1 MKKLGYQP
9 KDLLVSL
16 AGKCFWYWGSFYT
29 FLDSCGVPKSLYA
42 RFPKDSFSKYDVMRN
57 ILTTLEEQR
66 NFEVVENIVSEFY
79 NLEQPVDKDNIDTTR
94 ARELLDEFRRVVGDD
109 PIERKIKQKRAEAKR
124 QKAQKKFQSVKT
136 KSSRRNELHK
146 YYLKLLTN
154 KKFSPAKRGFKLEE
168 LFFDLLDLEEFEITR
183 PYKTR
188 YQQIDGRFKYE
199 KFDYLVE
206 IKWIKDLITQK
217 HLSVFDGKIRKKA
230 QSTRGFML
238 SMNGFNMDS
247 INDWKGDSPRILLF
261 SGQELTTIIEGYRTF
276 YDIFKSKV
284 TALVEQGEMFY
295 QMNL

>member
-1 MKKLGYQP
+1 MSKQKLQTACLKKWVLD
-9 KDLLVSL
+9 KDQQN
-16 AGKCFWYWGSFYT
+16 F
-29 FLDSCGVPKSLYA
+29 GVI
-42 RFPKDSFSKYDVMRN
+42 D
-57 ILTTLEEQR
+57 
-66 NFEVVENIVSEFY
+66 NIVSEFY
-79 NLEQPVDKDNIDTTR
+79 KLKQPIDKDNIDVDK
-94 ARELLDEFRRVVGDD
+94 ARSLLKEFKEIVGDD
-109 PIERKIKQKRAEAKR
+109 PIERKIKQKRVEVKR

-136 KSSRRNELHK
+136 KNSRLNELHK
-146 YYLKLLTN
+146 CYLELLAN
-154 KKFSPAKRGFKLEE
+154 KKFSPVKRGFKLEE

-183 PYKTR
+183 PYRTR

-206 IKWIKDLITQK
+206 VKWIKDLITQK

-261 SGQELTTIIEGYRTF
+261 SGQELTTILEGYKTF